1 MCHTKCSFCVWAGV
15 SVVTRSFLIYLK
27 DFSINA
33 FSAGRKRSPCCHFM
47 LPFLGFHWVSWICNL
62 IFFIRFGKVLVTI
75 SSDFLFDPIPIY
87 VSICISLSSRT
98 PASPTL
104 DHWISSP
111 QVTKLGS
118 LFSGIKL
125 GSGLLP
131 WCQVYW
137 SFCLSPAAEPAQWIF
152 NFRNYM
158 YFSSEIPSGSLF
170 TKVLFPIL
178 SMFKSL
184 PMFLVAL
191 L

>member
-27 DFSINA
+27 DFSVSA
-33 FSAGRKRSPCCHFM
+33 FSAGRTRSPCCHVM
-47 LPFLGFHWVSWICNL
+47 LLFLGFHWVSWICNF

-75 SSDFLFDPIPIY
+75 SSDFLFDPIPVY
-87 VSICISLSSRT
+87 VSICISLSSRA
-98 PASPTL
+98 PASLTL
-104 DHWISSP
+104 DHGTLSP
-111 QVTKLGS
+111 SVTELGS
-118 LFSGIKL
+118 LFSGIKP
-125 GSGLLP
+125 GSGLMP

-137 SFCLSPAAEPAQWIF
+137 SPAFYLRLSLHSEFVISEIT
-152 NFRNYM
+152 

-170 TKVLFPIL
+170 TKVLFPTL
-178 SMFKSL
+178 SVFKPL